1 MFARLAGSEHHGL
14 AIPRASEVHAMR
26 KFPVVTLV
34 LLAGFAVGA
43 CVCAQSVPPATTT
56 APQSSQTAATT
67 RHHVPK
73 PGDRNCVHDT
83 GSLIPARKGECL
95 PVNGRS
101 YSGDELKRTGTNDTG
116 RALQMLDPSIS
127 VGH

>member
-1 MFARLAGSEHHGL
+1 MSRVSIFSNA
-14 AIPRASEVHAMR
+14 
-26 KFPVVTLV
+26 
-34 LLAGFAVGA
+34 LLACVGMSLSLHVRA
-43 CVCAQSVPPATTT
+43 TPPPVSPAPSESTQQTT
-56 APQSSQTAATT
+56 PHSRQ
-67 RHHVPK
+67 VPK
-73 PGDRNCVHDT
+73 SGDRNCLRDT

-101 YSGDELKRTGTNDTG
+101 YSGDELRRTGTNDNA